1 MQRFW
6 ASSWEVVK
14 TIGIAAIVVFGI
26 RAVLFQPFLVSG
38 ASMEPNVS
46 QSNYLIID
54 ELTYRFRE
62 PMRGEV
68 IVFRYPGD
76 QSTFYIKRIMGLP
89 NEQVDVADGGLSI
102 DGVKIDESAYLK
114 GIGTSGEA
122 HVKLDASHYFVMGDN
137 RSNSY
142 DSRAWGPLDKKYIV
156 GRALLRLFPF
166 NRVSVFE
173 EQTYPVL

>member
-6 ASSWEVVK
+6 ASSWEVIK
-14 TIGIAAIVVFGI
+14 TIAIAAIVVFGI

-46 QSNYLIID
+46 GNNYLIID

-62 PMRGEV
+62 PSRGEV

-76 QSTFYIKRIMGLP
+76 PSTFYIKRIMGLP
-89 NEQVDVADGGLSI
+89 GERVDIENGSVAINGT
-102 DGVKIDESAYLK
+102 KIDESEYLK
-114 GIGTSGEA
+114 GIGTSGTV
-122 HVKLDASHYFVMGDN
+122 HTVLDGNHYFVMGDN

-142 DSRAWGPLDKKYIV
+142 DSRAWGPLDKKYVV

-166 NRVSVFE
+166 NRISVFTE
-173 EQTYPVL
+173 EKYAL

>member
-6 ASSWEVVK
+6 ASLWEVIK

-38 ASMEPNVS
+38 ASMEPNIS

-68 IVFRYPGD
+68 VVFRYPGD
-76 QSTFYIKRIMGLP
+76 KSTFYIKRILGLP
-89 NEQVDVADGGLSI
+89 GEQVDI
-102 DGVKIDESAYLK
+102 ENGVLLINGAKVDESDYLK
-114 GIGTSGEA
+114 GIGTSGTV
-122 HVKLDASHYFVMGDN
+122 HTKLDGSEYFVMGDN

-142 DSRAWGPLDKKYIV
+142 DSRAWGPLEKKYVV

-166 NRVSVFE
+166 NRISVFE
-173 EQTYPVL
+173 EQIYPEL

>member
-6 ASSWEVVK
+6 ASLWEVVK

-62 PMRGEV
+62 PARGEV
-68 IVFRYPGD
+68 VVFRYPGD
-76 QSTFYIKRIMGLP
+76 KSTFYIKRIVGLP
-89 NEQVDVADGGLSI
+89 NEQI
-102 DGVKIDESAYLK
+102 DIENNFIHINGVNIDESEYLK
-114 GIGTSGEA
+114 GISTIGSV
-122 HVKLDASHYFVMGDN
+122 HVKLGLDEYFVMGDN

-142 DSRAWGPLDKKYIV
+142 DSRAWGPLKKEYVV

-166 NRVSVFE
+166 NHISIFE
-173 EQTYPVL
+173 EQNYAL

>member
-6 ASSWEVVK
+6 VSSWEVIK
-14 TIGIAAIVVFGI
+14 TILIAAIVVFGI

-38 ASMEPNVS
+38 ASMEPNIS

-76 QSTFYIKRIMGLP
+76 PSTFYIKRIMGLP
-89 NEQVDVADGGLSI
+89 GERVDIANGTLSI
-102 DGVKIDESAYLK
+102 NGIKIDESEYLK
-114 GIGTSGEA
+114 GVSTSGIV
-122 HVKLDASHYFVMGDN
+122 HLTLDLDHYFVMGDN
-137 RSNSY
+137 RGNSY
-142 DSRAWGPLDKKYIV
+142 DSRAWGPLEKKYLV

-166 NRVSVFE
+166 DHMSVFE
-173 EQTYPVL
+173 EKQYAL

>member
-6 ASSWEVVK
+6 VSLWEIVK
-14 TIGIAAIVVFGI
+14 TIAIAAIVVFGI
-26 RAVLFQPFLVSG
+26 RALLFQPFLVSG
-38 ASMEPNVS
+38 ASMEPNIS

-76 QSTFYIKRIMGLP
+76 NSTFYIKRIIGLP
-89 NEQVDVADGGLSI
+89 GERVDVEKSIVSI
-102 DGVKIDESAYLK
+102 DGERIEESRYLK
-114 GIGTSGEA
+114 GIDTSGTVHTTLSGDE
-122 HVKLDASHYFVMGDN
+122 YFVMGDN
-137 RSNSY
+137 RGNSY
-142 DSRAWGPLDKKYIV
+142 DSRAWGPLGKKYII

-166 NRVSVFE
+166 NRISVFSE
-173 EQTYPVL
+173 EAYPAL